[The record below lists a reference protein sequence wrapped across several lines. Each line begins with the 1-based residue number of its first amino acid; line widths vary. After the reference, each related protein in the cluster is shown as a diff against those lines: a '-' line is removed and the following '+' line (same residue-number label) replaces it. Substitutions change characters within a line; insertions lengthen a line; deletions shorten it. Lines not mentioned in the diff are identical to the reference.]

1 MFEGADRRLQAL
13 MPQLPRASVEAQY
26 VCNHCG
32 DDKRK
37 GPFSFMA
44 RKLIVGCCRASVA
57 ERAGV
62 PAEQVNACQSFITD

>member
-13 MPQLPRASVEAQY
+13 MPQLPVATIEPQY
-26 VCNHCG
+26 VCAHCG
-32 DDKRK
+32 GDKRK

-62 PAEQVNACQSFITD
+62 TPTEVNACQSFISD

>member
-1 MFEGADRRLQAL
+1 MFEGADRHLVAL
-13 MPQLPRASVEAQY
+13 MPQPSRVSIEAQY
-26 VCNHCG
+26 ICTHCG
-32 DDKRK
+32 LDKRK

-62 PAEQVNACQSFITD
+62 LPDQVNVCQSFLSD